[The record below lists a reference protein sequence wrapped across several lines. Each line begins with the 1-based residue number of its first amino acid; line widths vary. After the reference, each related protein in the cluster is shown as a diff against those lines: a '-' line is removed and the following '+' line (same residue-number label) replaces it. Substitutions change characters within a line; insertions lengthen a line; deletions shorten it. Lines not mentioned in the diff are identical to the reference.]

1 MFGTISWQTFCRWLK
16 DNQWTEEKLVLA
28 QCCCFWMLLISRGL
42 GLSGESQKWPIH
54 HFSAYL
60 WIFYISAPVVSTQL
74 PTKSFRGFKIG
85 WRGTKQRYDLDV
97 MMSHGYLSNLKIDTL
112 LVVSQVFLVNIDGRG
127 QCFIV
132 FLQQNQD
139 VWSCQDL
146 RLPIVRVSFYSE
158 LLIPMGDSTDD
169 PFVKQS

>member
-1 MFGTISWQTFCRWLK
+1 MFGTIGWQTFCRWLK
-16 DNQWTEEKLVLA
+16 DKQWTEEKLVLA

-54 HFSAYL
+54 FSAYL

-85 WRGTKQRYDLDV
+85 WRGPKQRYDLDV
-97 MMSHGYLSNLKIDTL
+97 MMSHGYFSNLKIDTL
-112 LVVSQVFLVNIDGRG
+112 LVVSQVFLVNIDGRWLCG

-132 FLQQNQD
+132 FSATKSGCLK
-139 VWSCQDL
+139 
-146 RLPIVRVSFYSE
+146 LPGSTASHCK
-158 LLIPMGDSTDD
+158 GDFLFWTSNSNGWQYGW
-169 PFVKQS
+169 PFC